1 MRLTVFASGG
11 GTNFQRILDAIDQG
25 RLDAEPV
32 GLITNRADAGARER
46 AERHGIPADVVDPD
60 AFSDPA
66 DFGRA
71 LLDLLG
77 DRDTSFVALAGFM
90 RKIPANVVD
99 AYRGAMVNIHPA
111 LLPAFGGKGMYGMN
125 VHRAVIEYGVH
136 WSGATVH
143 LVDEAYDH
151 GPIVLQE
158 PVPVYPDD
166 TPESLAERVLA
177 VEHRIY
183 PKALQLFAENRIRR
197 DDRRVRILPPS

>member
-1 MRLTVFASGG
+1 
-11 GTNFQRILDAIDQG
+11 
-25 RLDAEPV
+25 
-32 GLITNRADAGARER
+32 
-46 AERHGIPADVVDPD
+46 
-60 AFSDPA
+60 
-66 DFGRA
+66 
-71 LLDLLG
+71 
-77 DRDTSFVALAGFM
+77 
-90 RKIPANVVD
+90 
-99 AYRGAMVNIHPA
+99 
-111 LLPAFGGKGMYGMN
+111 MYGMN